1 MKLQNRER
9 KWSRIE
15 SLASKNPNFEKVV
28 KQFIYDNQDVQ
39 DSKITNPFNSLLN
52 YYNNDDEFNL
62 IKLEDNVQE
71 VSLK

>member
-1 MKLQNRER
+1 MELQNRER

-15 SLASKNPNFEKVV
+15 NLASKNPNFENV
-28 KQFIYDNQDVQ
+28 KQFIYENQDVQ